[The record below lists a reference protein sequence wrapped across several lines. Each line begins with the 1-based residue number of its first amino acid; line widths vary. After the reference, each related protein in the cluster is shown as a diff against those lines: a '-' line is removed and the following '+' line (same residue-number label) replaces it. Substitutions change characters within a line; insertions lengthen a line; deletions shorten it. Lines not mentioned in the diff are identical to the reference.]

1 MQDRNLTTVMRQ
13 ARAALDSATGNINP
27 ERSYCDE
34 IEDAIS
40 EAIAAL
46 SKALEGASVQAAPA
60 AALTEQQAHHLG
72 AYGAEPTEAERL
84 LFEAWM
90 RGHCWAVV
98 GDWTGTTY
106 QHPQETS
113 GFVHGG
119 AMDTRR
125 LWAAWRDRAALSQLQ
140 QATAIWNL

>member
-1 MQDRNLTTVMRQ
+1 MGQDTKLILEQALT
-13 ARAALDSATGNINP
+13 ALTGYRSKAEHRRTSEDDRLA
-27 ERSYCDE
+27 ER
-34 IEDAIS
+34 
-40 EAIAAL
+40 AIAAL
-46 SKALEGASVQAAPA
+46 RQALGGVSVQSVPA

-98 GDWTGTTY
+98 GDWTGGTY
-106 QHPQETS
+106 QHPQESS

-119 AMDTRR
+119 AMATRR

-140 QATAIWNL
+140 QATPTI

>member
-1 MQDRNLTTVMRQ
+1 MQDRAITLVMRQ

-27 ERSYCDE
+27 EQSYCKE
-34 IEDAIS
+34 IEDAIT

-46 SKALEGASVQAAPA
+46 SQALDCVSVQAAPA
-60 AALTEQQAHHLG
+60 ALTEQRAHHLG
-72 AYGAEPTEAERL
+72 AHGAEPTEAERL

-90 RGHCWAVV
+90 RGHGWAVV

-106 QHPQETS
+106 QHPQESS

-119 AMDTRR
+119 AMGTRR
-125 LWAAWRDRAALSQLQ
+125 LWAAWRDRAALAQLQ
-140 QATAIWNL
+140 RVIPMI